1 MATTPSTPPTPT
13 APTTPIV
20 HVRLAANTFF
30 AFNFSPAAVVQ
41 WGQDLADLDHMISS
55 AAAPNGVDETTLL
68 NWFGA
73 TVERIALL
81 AYALHSIVPTHV
93 ARELTIGDFRADFGW
108 ADLDPSVNA
117 TVGLI
122 ELESCE
128 PTTLFQKKGR
138 KAPYLGTRFL
148 GGFGQLVDWCSF
160 GQAQAATDANI
171 SQLLGR
177 QHVNA
182 RYVFAVVAG
191 HHRFCSDHLSQ
202 RRMQWWNDNVK
213 IGHGTST
220 ATFDEVAR
228 QGAKAL
234 DILQRAK

>member
-1 MATTPSTPPTPT
+1 MAIPPSISPTST
-13 APTTPIV
+13 APTKPIV
-20 HVRLAANTFF
+20 SASLAANTFF
-30 AFNFSPAAVVQ
+30 PFNFNPAAVTQ
-41 WGQDLADLDHMISS
+41 WGVDLADLDHMISS
-55 AAAPNGVDETTLL
+55 VTAPNGVDETTLL

-122 ELESCE
+122 ELEPCE
-128 PTTLFQKKGR
+128 PTTLFQQKKR
-138 KAPYLGTRFL
+138 KAPYLGARFL

-160 GQAQAATDANI
+160 GQAQAATDASI
-171 SQLLGR
+171 SKLLGP

-191 HHRFCSDHLSQ
+191 HHRFFNDNLSQ

-228 QGAKAL
+228 QGTKAL
-234 DILQRAK
+234 DILKRAK